1 MPIFSIQITVKH
13 DTFAKSK
20 NKDVEDIAKKSDL
33 HSDMIEGHSN
43 LKGRNSAK

>member
-1 MPIFSIQITVKH
+1 MLSINDSSDKSTNKVVK
-13 DTFAKSK
+13 
-20 NKDVEDIAKKSDL
+20 DIDKKSNL